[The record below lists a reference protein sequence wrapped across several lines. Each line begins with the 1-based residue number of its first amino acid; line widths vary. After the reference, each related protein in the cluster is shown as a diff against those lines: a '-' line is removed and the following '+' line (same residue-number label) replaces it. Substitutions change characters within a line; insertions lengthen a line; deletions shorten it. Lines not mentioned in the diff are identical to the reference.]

1 MFYIMLGLSWDI
13 EPSLPSYMECELFSS
28 FKILIF
34 FCLFVFFPF
43 LLKFKDIDLGFL
55 FSMLLQLSKGTGYSR
70 VFSAC

>member
-34 FCLFVFFPF
+34 FYLFVFFPF
-43 LLKFKDIDLGFL
+43 PPE
-55 FSMLLQLSKGTGYSR
+55 
-70 VFSAC
+70 V